1 MSATLIGFVTLIYL
15 GVAISEFINGRH
27 GMAICFAGYSV
38 ANIGLVMAIL
48 K

>member
-1 MSATLIGFVTLIYL
+1 MSATLIGLVTVIYL
-15 GVAISEFINGRH
+15 GVAISEFWGGKY
-27 GMAICFAGYSV
+27 GMSLCFVGYSV